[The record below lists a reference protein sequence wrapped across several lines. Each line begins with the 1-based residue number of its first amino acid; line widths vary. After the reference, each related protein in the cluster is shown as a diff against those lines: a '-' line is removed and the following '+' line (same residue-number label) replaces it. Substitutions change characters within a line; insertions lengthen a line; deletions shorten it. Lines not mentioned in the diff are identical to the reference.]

1 MITGTQ
7 LQSIMPF
14 AKARIP
20 SFVSPLN
27 GAMHEFHINSQI
39 RQAAFIAQIAHESGE
54 LRYVEEI
61 ASGIAY
67 EYRKD
72 LGNTQPGDGM
82 KFKGRGLIQI
92 TGRNNYHECGKALGV
107 DLITNPELL
116 ETNDLACRSAAW
128 FWASRGLNDLADR
141 GDFERIT
148 KRINGGLNGYQE
160 RLVYHAR
167 AKTALGVVK

>member
-20 SFVSPLN
+20 SFVAPLN
-27 GAMHEFHINSQI
+27 AAMHEFHINSPL

-116 ETNDLACRSAAW
+116 EITDLACRSAAW
-128 FWASRGLNDLADR
+128 FWASRGLNDLSDR

-160 RLVYHAR
+160 RLAYHAR
-167 AKTALGVVK
+167 AKMALGVVK

>member
-1 MITGTQ
+1 
-7 LQSIMPF
+7 
-14 AKARIP
+14 
-20 SFVSPLN
+20 
-27 GAMHEFHINSQI
+27 
-39 RQAAFIAQIAHESGE
+39 
-54 LRYVEEI
+54 
-61 ASGIAY
+61 
-67 EYRKD
+67 
-72 LGNTQPGDGM
+72 M
-82 KFKGRGLIQI
+82 KFKGRGLIHI
-92 TGRNNYHECGKALGV
+92 TGRNNYYECGKALGV

>member
-20 SFVSPLN
+20 AFIEPLN
-27 GAMHEFHINSQI
+27 AAMHEFHINSPI

-82 KFKGRGLIQI
+82 KYKGRGLIQI